1 MNIQALQRK
10 LEDLKGF
17 GQDINYITDKE
28 MLNYEI
34 MIKSL
39 ELEEKKIYFLDDI
52 AMTLKETNAQLRTI
66 NQTLEQAKL

>member
-1 MNIQALQRK
+1 
-10 LEDLKGF
+10 
-17 GQDINYITDKE
+17 